1 MALSSG
7 ARLGP
12 YEILGAVGAGGMGE
26 VYKARDT
33 RLERTV
39 AIKVLPPHLSASP
52 EVRQRFE
59 REAKT
64 ISQLSHPHIC
74 ALYDIGNHEGIEY
87 LVMEFLEGETLEQ
100 RLVRGP
106 LPVEQLLRYG
116 MEMTD
121 ALDKAHRRGIVHRDL
136 KPGNVMLTAS
146 GVKLVDFGLA
156 KLAQARG
163 TSGASP
169 TILPTQAGTN
179 LTAEGTI
186 LGTFQYMAPEQLEGR
201 EADARTDIFAFGAVL
216 YEMATGRK
224 AFTGRSQAS
233 LISAILRDEPE
244 PISMIQPMTPPALDR
259 VVKTCLAKD
268 PEDRFQVAH
277 DVRLQLEWIVE
288 GGSQIGLP
296 ASVVARR
303 KSRERLAWMANV
315 ATALVTVA
323 AMLVYFRLR
332 TEPSRVVRSVI
343 NPPEKAAFNFDTGAM
358 ALSPDGSRIAFIARG
373 SDGKDLLWVRPL
385 DALAAQP
392 LTGTEGASHPFWS
405 PDSVYLGFFADPKLK
420 KINASGGAPET
431 LCEAGRG
438 RGGTWNRKGVILF
451 TPGPG
456 SAIFRVSSAG
466 GAPDQVTRLD
476 PSQGEDSHRW
486 PFFLPDGRHFLYL
499 ALGARGVLNRPA
511 GTDRDTLYVASLDP
525 KEERKLIGPAASNAV
540 YAPSGHLLFYREKTV
555 FARPF
560 DAKRLR
566 FTGGAFPVA
575 DQVSLFDNR
584 SAIFSVSENG
594 ILAYQPG
601 SDFGRTSQLAW
612 FDRAGKQIETVG
624 SPADYM
630 EPRLSHDGRRV
641 AVAVRDSQGNADI
654 WLYELSRR
662 LATRF
667 TFDPADDSLPV
678 WSPDDS
684 KIVFSSARTLPEA
697 LYEKPSNGTGKEDLL
712 YKSDLRNS
720 ADSFSPDG
728 RFILFEAFDP
738 KTRWDIWALSVSDR
752 KAVPVVQSEFGDFLG
767 DFSPDGNWIVYNS
780 NESRRPEIYV
790 QHFPEAGGKWQISN
804 AGGRAPVWSHDGKE
818 IIYVGLDGKLMAV
831 TVRVTASGFEADLPT
846 VLFEV
851 HLRGGPFREYDVT
864 HDGQRFLI
872 NLAAEPG
879 KNTAPITLV
888 QNWAAR
894 AGR

>member
-7 ARLGP
+7 TRLGP

-74 ALYDIGNHEGIEY
+74 ALYDVGNHEGIEY

-163 TSGASP
+163 ASGASP

-259 VVKTCLAKD
+259 AVKTCLAKD
-268 PEDRFQVAH
+268 PEDRFHVAH
-277 DVRLQLEWIVE
+277 DVRLQLEWIAE
-288 GGSQIGLP
+288 GASQIGLP
-296 ASVVARR
+296 APVVARR

-315 ATALVTVA
+315 ATALVAVA

-332 TEPSRVVRSVI
+332 TEPSRFVRSSI
-343 NPPEKAAFNFDTGAM
+343 NPPEKAAFNFDSGAM

-392 LTGTEGASHPFWS
+392 LAGTEGASHPFWS
-405 PDSVYLGFFADPKLK
+405 PDSVYLGFFADSKLK
-420 KINASGGAPET
+420 KVSASGGAPET
-431 LCEAGRG
+431 LCETRRG
-438 RGGTWNRKGVILF
+438 RGGTWSREGVILF
-451 TPGPG
+451 APSPG
-456 SAIFRVSSAG
+456 SPIWRVSSSG
-466 GAPDQVTRLD
+466 GAPEEVTRLN
-476 PSQGEDSHRW
+476 PSQGEGSHRW

-499 ALGARGVLNRPA
+499 ALGRLAGGRGA
-511 GTDRDTLYVASLDP
+511 DRDALYVASLDP

-540 YAPSGHLLFYREKTV
+540 YANPGYLLFYREKTV
-555 FARPF
+555 VARPF

-566 FTGGAFPVA
+566 FTGEVFPIA
-575 DQVSLFDNR
+575 DQVSRFDTR
-584 SAIFSVSENG
+584 SAVFSVSENG
-594 ILAYQPG
+594 ILAYQSG
-601 SDFGRTSQLAW
+601 GDFGRTSQLVW
-612 FDRAGKQIETVG
+612 VDRAGKQIEMVG
-624 SPADYM
+624 APGDYM

-641 AVAVRDSQGNADI
+641 AVAVRDSQGNEDI

-662 LATRF
+662 VATRF
-667 TFDPADDSLPV
+667 TFDPADEGFPA

-684 KIVFSSARTLPEA
+684 KIVFSSTRTLPES
-697 LYEKPSNGTGKEDLL
+697 LYEKPSDGTGKEELL
-712 YKSDLRNS
+712 YKSDLRIE
-720 ADSFSPDG
+720 ADAWSPDG
-728 RFILFEAFDP
+728 RFILLEAFDP
-738 KTRWDIWALSVSDR
+738 KTVWDLWALSVSDR
-752 KAVPVVQSEFGDFLG
+752 KAIPVVQSEAGDFLG
-767 DFSPDGNWIVYNS
+767 DFSPDGRWIVYTS
-780 NESRRPEIYV
+780 NESKRPEIYV
-790 QHFPEAGGKWQISN
+790 QRFPEPGGKWQVSN
-804 AGGRAPVWSHDGKE
+804 AGGRGPVWSRDGKE
-818 IIYVGLDGKLMAV
+818 IFYVALDGKLMAV
-831 TVRVTASGFEADLPT
+831 TVRVTASGFQADIST
-846 VLFEV
+846 ALFQT
-851 HLRGGPFREYDVT
+851 HLKGGPLREYDVSP
-864 HDGQRFLI
+864 DGRRFLM
-872 NLAAEPG
+872 NLAAEREE
-879 KNTAPITLV
+879 NTAPITLV

-894 AGR
+894 ARR